1 MRITRLEVRELGR
14 HRDLDIAL
22 APGFTIVRG
31 PNEAGKSTIQ
41 RALELALFLKPTAA
55 TAELGTLRSWDA
67 GSEDRPWIRLEF
79 EDDGPPS
86 ADAAAGASGAGPGA
100 TATVRRGSLEKEFR
114 GSKGRVLLEIDGER
128 CTDPARAEEIV
139 ARLTGIPNEKFF
151 RSTASI
157 RHEEIDDLD
166 RDEGTLRDRL
176 QSSIGGGDRGSSR
189 AKAMLESAIRSLRA
203 KGEKN
208 PGRLRIAE
216 EAVARAETALRNGE
230 TALARLEADR
240 DTLAVARTSRTRVD
254 SALVESRNLL
264 ESARQAERLRSDRAV
279 IADRYERL
287 RDAAEAQR
295 RLAELRSV
303 PSRPLPVLNEQLGR
317 LRALTGRVSVMSES
331 MRDGVVEVA
340 PDEPVP
346 GYAAEAT
353 ATAVAA
359 LGGVAAIVAGLL
371 AALPIAAVG
380 ALLLAA
386 ALLLCS
392 RLARR
397 SGAAREARG
406 RNEARAR
413 ERLLQRQGRVG
424 TEEGLRV
431 AQAGVATLLRELGVP
446 DAAAAERLLTDEQA
460 RLGEIATLEARLRG
474 LLGDVDQA
482 SVPTLRDGAALELEQ
497 KSAALEALG
506 PIAADARARERLEA
520 EVRDRTAALEHAR
533 DAEAAA
539 SARIEA
545 NAVDAEQVAGEAE
558 RLATWRDQLA
568 ALRKRVRLYE
578 ATLAAIVEAESATMR
593 SATRFLEAQIG
604 RDIATVTGGRYE
616 RVRVD
621 DATLDLEAWSPDRGD
636 WVPVGQLSKG
646 TLDQLFLAARIGL
659 VRLVTQGRRP
669 PLVLDDPFVT
679 FDGTRAARATRL
691 LRELSTDF
699 QVIYLTCSSRYD
711 ELADAVVELPGPAAN
726 EPRSV
731 GAES

>member
-1 MRITRLEVRELGR
+1 MRITRLQVRDLGR
-14 HRDLDIAL
+14 HRDLDITL

-41 RALELALFLKPTAA
+41 RAFELALFLRPTAA
-55 TAELGTLRSWDA
+55 TAELGTLRSWGA
-67 GSEDRPWIRLEF
+67 GPEDRPWIRLEF
-79 EDDGPPS
+79 EDEDQP
-86 ADAAAGASGAGPGA
+86 ATEAAAGASGAAEHAGA
-100 TATVRRGSLEKEFR
+100 AVRRGSLEKEFR

-128 CTDPARAEEIV
+128 CADPARAEEIV

-166 RDEGTLRDRL
+166 RDEATLRDRL

-189 AKAMLESAIRSLRA
+189 ARSLLEAALRSLRA

-216 EAVARAETALRNGE
+216 ETVARAGMALGNGE

-240 DTLAVARTSRTRVD
+240 DTLAVARASRARVD
-254 SALVESRNLL
+254 AALAESRNLL
-264 ESARQAERLRSDRAV
+264 ESARQAERLRADRAV
-279 IADRYERL
+279 VAERYERL
-287 RDAAEAQR
+287 RSAADARR
-295 RLAELRSV
+295 RLAELQAV
-303 PSRPLPVLNEQLGR
+303 PGRPLPALNEQLGR
-317 LRALTGRVSVMSES
+317 LRSLNGRVSVMAES
-331 MRDGVVEVA
+331 MRDGGIEVA

-346 GYAAEAT
+346 GYAATAAAT
-353 ATAVAA
+353 AAVA
-359 LGGVAAIVAGLL
+359 LGGVAAIVVGVLV
-371 AALPIAAVG
+371 ALPIAAVG
-380 ALLLAA
+380 ALLMAA
-386 ALLLCS
+386 ALLLS
-392 RLARR
+392 WRLGRR
-397 SGAAREARG
+397 YGAARDARG

-413 ERLLQRQGRVG
+413 ERTLRRQGRVG

-446 DAAAAERLLTDEQA
+446 DAVQAERLLADEQA
-460 RLGEIATLEARLRG
+460 RLGEVAALEARLRG

-482 SVPTLRDGAALELEQ
+482 SIPTLRDRAALELEQ
-497 KSAALEALG
+497 KTAALEALG

-520 EVRDRTAALEHAR
+520 EVRDRTAALERAR

-545 NAVDAEQVAGEAE
+545 NAVDAEQVAAEAE
-558 RLATWRDQLA
+558 RLATWRDELA
-568 ALRKRVRLYE
+568 ALRRRVRLYE

-593 SATRFLEAQIG
+593 SATRFLEAQVG

-621 DATLDLEAWSPDRGD
+621 DATLDLEAWSPERGD
-636 WVPVGQLSKG
+636 WVGVGQLSKG

-679 FDGTRAARATRL
+679 FDDERAARATRL
-691 LRELSTDF
+691 LRDLSADF

-726 EPRSV
+726 EPRSA